1 LLDGSRWEAF
11 PDEFFT
17 PVEEIVEVVLM
28 LVKED
33 DMADG
38 KGVRISADRAWG
50 RAVGVDGR
58 NHYFREMPEY
68 CNDQTRQVMEATD
81 VDGPALRK

>member
-50 RAVGVDGR
+50 RAVEGGWTQSLFQGNARVL
-58 NHYFREMPEY
+58 
-68 CNDQTRQVMEATD
+68 Q
-81 VDGPALRK
+81 